1 MCLLEG
7 KAITPEMPGHCS
19 ETCSLFLCECMP
31 RISEGMLT
39 GCECCGDDY
48 CNECPVYEACFKKGR
63 SECLCYYN
71 I

>member
-48 CNECPVYEACFKKGR
+48 CNECPVY
-63 SECLCYYN
+63 
-71 I
+71 